1 MRRRLEG
8 FHPMGL
14 IMILVAAATLLVN
27 DSVLLIVLKSFW
39 KAEVF
44 LRSFGSTSARMLSP
58 TLA

>member
-1 MRRRLEG
+1 
-8 FHPMGL
+8 MGL